1 MVTSLPEELDAE
13 LASSSISNTLS
24 MDFWRF
30 CAWVKAVLANE
41 EKLEVSNQ
49 LICEFLYSL
58 KFVLCL
64 HFEMKVISK
73 GTKIG

>member
-30 CAWVKAVLANE
+30 CA
-41 EKLEVSNQ
+41 
-49 LICEFLYSL
+49 
-58 KFVLCL
+58 
-64 HFEMKVISK
+64 
-73 GTKIG
+73 